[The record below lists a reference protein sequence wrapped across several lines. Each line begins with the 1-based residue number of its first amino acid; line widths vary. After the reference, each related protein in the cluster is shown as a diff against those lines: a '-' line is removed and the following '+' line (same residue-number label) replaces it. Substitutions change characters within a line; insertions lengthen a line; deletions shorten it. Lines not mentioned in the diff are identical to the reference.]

1 MEGRYTLCKKWLL
14 LTLAIFFVYDIVW
27 IVTSFAEFRQSLNE
41 GFGWV
46 CSDLVFCGMC
56 ALVSI
61 AVYRTMFNSKRLM
74 RSRNNN
80 GRHMLLLTGGLI
92 LLCNLL
98 VTYVVDLLVS
108 SLSSEYYFENA
119 WDRTVMLE
127 LIASVLSMI
136 FMTQYFADRMEQQ
149 NRERMELQ
157 KKYLKL
163 QLDPHFV
170 FNNLST
176 LAGMISVEP
185 EKAERYVVLL
195 SHVYRYMLRHI
206 DENIMSIPD
215 SKDFARK
222 YIELLNL
229 RFEDRIVLNMDDCKA
244 KSDEF
249 ILAMSLQLL
258 IENAVK
264 HNTPQDGELLQVWI
278 SRSGNMLSVKHNRL
292 HGGKKLDSYGLGIEN
307 LRLRCLME
315 CGTFPKMIQTDSS
328 FEVQM
333 PIMKR
338 NLPL

>member
-1 MEGRYTLCKKWLL
+1 MGKKFKKWLL

-27 IVTSFAEFRQSLNE
+27 IVTRYAEFRQGLNE
-41 GFGWV
+41 DFGWV

-61 AVYRTMFNSKRLM
+61 AVYSTMFDSKHLM
-74 RSRNNN
+74 RSKNNN
-80 GRHMLLLTGGLI
+80 GRHMLLMTGGLI
-92 LLCNLL
+92 LLCNLS
-98 VTYVVDLLVS
+98 VAYGVDLLMN

-119 WDRTVMLE
+119 WDRAVMLE

-136 FMTQYFADRMEQQ
+136 FMTQYFADKMEQQ
-149 NRERMELQ
+149 NRGRMELQ

-206 DENIMSIPD
+206 DENIMSILD
-215 SKDFARK
+215 SKDLARK

-264 HNTPQDGELLQVWI
+264 HNTPQEGELLQIWI
-278 SRSGNMLSVKHNRL
+278 SRNGNMLSVKNNRL
-292 HGGKKLDSYGLGIEN
+292 HGDKRIDSYGLGMEN
-307 LRLRCLME
+307 LRQRCLME

-333 PIMKR
+333 PILKR

>member
-1 MEGRYTLCKKWLL
+1 MERRYTTPIKKWLL

-27 IVTSFAEFRQSLNE
+27 MVTSYAEFRQSLNE
-41 GFGWV
+41 GLGWV
-46 CSDLVFCGMC
+46 CSDLVFCGMY

-61 AVYRTMFNSKRLM
+61 AVYSTMFDSKRLM

-80 GRHMLLLTGGLI
+80 GRHMLLMTGGLI

-98 VTYVVDLLVS
+98 VAYGVDLLMS
-108 SLSSEYYFENA
+108 NLASEYYFENA
-119 WDRTVMLE
+119 WDRTVMLG

-206 DENIMSIPD
+206 DENISAWKKRCPSFSNLLPIV
-215 SKDFARK
+215 SKNIARHFK
-222 YIELLNL
+222 KRWATFSN
-229 RFEDRIVLNMDDCKA
+229 FMGN
-244 KSDEF
+244 EF
-249 ILAMSLQLL
+249 QFS
-258 IENAVK
+258 
-264 HNTPQDGELLQVWI
+264 
-278 SRSGNMLSVKHNRL
+278 
-292 HGGKKLDSYGLGIEN
+292 
-307 LRLRCLME
+307 RLRILLLSA
-315 CGTFPKMIQTDSS
+315 TFWRA
-328 FEVQM
+328 M
-333 PIMKR
+333 PR
-338 NLPL
+338 AA